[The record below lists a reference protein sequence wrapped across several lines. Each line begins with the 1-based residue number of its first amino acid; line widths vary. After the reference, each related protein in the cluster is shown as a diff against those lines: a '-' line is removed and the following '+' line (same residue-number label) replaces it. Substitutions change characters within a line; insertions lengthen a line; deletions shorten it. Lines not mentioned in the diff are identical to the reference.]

1 MPLGRLSL
9 KANKNICVGICFP
22 SNSGKVCVVRLS
34 VCLTS
39 PLMKTLIPQN
49 KSYKRN
55 CLVPAFIIQIPIVK
69 SFF

>member
-1 MPLGRLSL
+1 MPLGLPPL
-9 KANKNICVGICFP
+9 KANKNICVGMCFP

-49 KSYKRN
+49 KS
-55 CLVPAFIIQIPIVK
+55 
-69 SFF
+69 